1 MTHSDVLGTH
11 NPLEL
16 ELIVANNMVCLKDK
30 DKNVQK
36 KGVKVLAALAQMGK
50 HVFSHIV

>member
-16 ELIVANNMVCLKDK
+16 RLIVADNMVHLKDK
-30 DKNVQK
+30 DKNIQK
-36 KGVKVLAALAQMGK
+36 KGVKVLAALAQTGK
-50 HVFSHIV
+50 HLFSHVV